1 MYSTAGVPLLSAI
14 QVASLRIVIASLVLL
29 PFVLRK
35 IQRPMVR
42 YIVPLFLTGFL
53 GNALPAYFFTFAQT
67 ALDSSITGILNSLT
81 PLFTLLV
88 ALVLYRKRYPLLNY
102 VGITVALV
110 GAVLLIFEHSSG
122 LSGAPFW
129 AYILVILATVCYA
142 LSVNIIRNNLA
153 DVDSITVAG
162 LAMMLVSPWCLA
174 ILWYDGFFLTLTQN
188 PSAIKGLPYVTVLAV
203 VGSAIALVL
212 FNHLIKITNA
222 LFASSVTYLIPVI
235 AIAWGV
241 LDGENITGFDI
252 LFTALIIS
260 GVYMVNLKRKKHGS
274 KVFE

>member
-1 MYSTAGVPLLSAI
+1 MYSASGEQLLSAI
-14 QVASLRIVIASLVLL
+14 QVASLRIVIASTVLL

-35 IQRPMVR
+35 IRRSMVR
-42 YIVPLFLTGFL
+42 HVAPLFLTGFL

-67 ALDSSITGILNSLT
+67 ELDSSITGILNSLT

-88 ALVLYRKRYPLLNY
+88 ALVLYRKSYPVLNY
-102 VGITVALV
+102 VGIVLALM
-110 GAVLLIFEHSSG
+110 GAVLLIFEHSHG

-129 AYILVILATVCYA
+129 SYVLVVLATVCYA
-142 LSVNIIRNNLA
+142 FSVNIIRNNLA

-162 LAMMLVSPWCLA
+162 LAMLMVSPWCLMV
-174 ILWYDGFFLTLTQN
+174 LWYDGFFQTLSQH
-188 PSAIKGLPYVTVLAV
+188 PEIYSGLPYVTTLAI

-222 LFASSVTYLIPVI
+222 IFASSVTYLIPVV
-235 AIAWGV
+235 AIGWGV
-241 LDGENITGFDI
+241 MDGEKITGLDA
-252 LFTALIIS
+252 LFTAIIIS
-260 GVYMVNLKRKKHGS
+260 GVYMVNLKRKKQGT